1 MFIIVAGKETKKG
14 ILSFLQKL
22 KGYPAS
28 NRSKPGLL
36 PHTRV
41 KRNPIARR
49 IRKNSPPA
57 NMGNLCLRHQ
67 NLATKRL
74 DLRKGSI
81 NIICRDI
88 DEQAISLIFDR
99 KATLAYLDKAP
110 ARATFR
116 RELHIVVCWVSLNFP
131 AKEVTVKLSSFL
143 GFLRRNF
150 TFQLPRLSSPEFQCV
165 QLDGLTCGYS
175 PFNVSDSKIVTSY
188 KHQKKV

>member
-1 MFIIVAGKETKKG
+1 MS
-14 ILSFLQKL
+14 ILLCPQEQR
-22 KGYPAS
+22 GYLATS
-28 NRSKPGLL
+28 RNNSGLMA
-36 PHTRV
+36 HTSI
-41 KRNPIARR
+41 KCNPIPRW
-49 IRKNSPPA
+49 ISKNSPPA

-150 TFQLPRLSSPEFQCV
+150 
-165 QLDGLTCGYS
+165 
-175 PFNVSDSKIVTSY
+175 NVYNWMV
-188 KHQKKV
+188 

>member
-1 MFIIVAGKETKKG
+1 M
-14 ILSFLQKL
+14 
-22 KGYPAS
+22 
-28 NRSKPGLL
+28 
-36 PHTRV
+36 PHTGI

-57 NMGNLCLRHQ
+57 NMRNLSLRHQ

-74 DLRKGSI
+74 DLREGSI
-81 NIICRDI
+81 NIICRYI
-88 DEQAISLIFDR
+88 DEQTICLIFNR
-99 KATLAYLDKAP
+99 HPALAYLDKAP

-150 TFQLPRLSSPEFQCV
+150 
-165 QLDGLTCGYS
+165 
-175 PFNVSDSKIVTSY
+175 NVYNWMV
-188 KHQKKV
+188 